1 MRPSSVSTRST
12 GAAILLGIPPDRPS
26 PIKAVKAQMLANEE
40 SQRAVE
46 DSTKLGRTLGFL
58 RLLLAVD
65 HALDSRSKRMQMR
78 LGITAPQRFFLRIVG
93 RFPGIS
99 AGEVAS
105 IMEVHPST
113 LTGVLRRLQ
122 ERRWVN
128 REDDKADRRR
138 SLLKLT
144 PEGKRYDELRTGTAE
159 SAVKR
164 ALQRVSAE
172 DADAAARVLS
182 AVIAE
187 LQRED

>member
-1 MRPSSVSTRST
+1 
-12 GAAILLGIPPDRPS
+12 
-26 PIKAVKAQMLANEE
+26 MLANEE

-65 HALDSRSKRMQMR
+65 HALDTRSKRMQMR
-78 LGITAPQRFFLRIVG
+78 HGITAPQRFFLRIVG

-122 ERRWVN
+122 DRRWVQ

-144 PEGKRYDELRTGTAE
+144 SEGKRYDELRTGTVE

-164 ALQRVSAE
+164 ALARVSAD

-182 AVIAE
+182 AVTLE

>member
-1 MRPSSVSTRST
+1 M
-12 GAAILLGIPPDRPS
+12 AILHWVPPDRLR
-26 PIKAVKAQMLANEE
+26 PIKAVKRKMLANEE

-46 DSTKLGRTLGFL
+46 DSTRLGRTLGFM

-65 HALDSRSKRMQMR
+65 HALDTRSKRMQMR
-78 LGITAPQRFFLRIVG
+78 HGITAPQRFFLRIVG

-122 ERRWVN
+122 DRRWVQ
-128 REDDKADRRR
+128 REDDKEDRRR

-144 PEGKRYDELRTGTAE
+144 SEGKKYDELRTGTAE

-164 ALQRVSAE
+164 ALARVSAE
-172 DADAAARVLS
+172 DADAAARVLG
-182 AVIAE
+182 AVIVE